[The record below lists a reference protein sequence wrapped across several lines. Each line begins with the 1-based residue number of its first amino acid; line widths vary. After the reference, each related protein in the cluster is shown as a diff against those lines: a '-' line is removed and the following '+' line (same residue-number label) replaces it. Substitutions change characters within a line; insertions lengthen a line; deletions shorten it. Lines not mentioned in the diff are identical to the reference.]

1 MRPAAKMPKLTR
13 RSRILITI
21 ALAVVLLLLIGPR
34 LVDAYVDWLWFGELG
49 YRSVFTTQLVTK
61 LVVFL
66 VVWALVGSIVF
77 GALALAYRTRPVF
90 VPTTGPNDPV
100 ARYRTAVMSRL
111 KLIGIGIPAVI
122 GFFAGIVAQ
131 TYWERIQLFL
141 HGGDFGIK
149 DPQFGMDLG
158 FYAFQLPFYQM
169 VLGYLFVA
177 VFLALIANLLGHYL
191 FGGIRLS
198 GRTGALSRSARIQLI
213 SLVGTLVLLKAIAYW
228 FDRYAL
234 LSNTR
239 SGKPFTGAGYTDINA
254 VLPAKLI
261 LLAIALI
268 CAVAVFSAIVLRD
281 LRIPAIGV
289 VLLLLSSLIVGAG
302 WPLVVEQI
310 SVKPNAAQKESEY
323 ISRSIT
329 STRDA
334 YGLTD
339 KTVTYRD
346 YPGNAPAT
354 AQQVAADRATT
365 SNIRLLDPTI
375 VSPAFTQFQQ
385 SKNFYYFPDQL
396 SIDRY
401 NGPDGNLRDYVVAA
415 RELNPDRLIDNQR
428 DWINRHFVYTHG
440 NGFIASPAN
449 TVRGVAN
456 DPNQNGGYP
465 EFLASVVGANGSVV
479 SPGPAP
485 LEQPRVYFGPVIAG
499 TSDDYAIVGKSGN
512 DREYDYETNTE
523 TKNYTY
529 SGKGGVPI
537 GNWLNRAV
545 FAAKFSE
552 RKLVF
557 PSPIGPESRILFNR
571 DPSERVKAVAPWLT
585 ADTSVYPAIV
595 NKRMVWIVD
604 GYTTLDN
611 YPYSE
616 LTSLSS
622 VTADST
628 EVAFN
633 RLAPDKQVSYI
644 RNSVKATVDA
654 YDGTVTLYAQD
665 ESDPVLQAWMKIFPG
680 VVHPKSDITPE
691 LQSHLRYPEDLFKV
705 QRALLAKYHVNDP
718 VTFFSTSDF
727 WNVPQDPNPTASSYQ
742 PPYYIVAKDLAK
754 NDKSASFQLTSAMNR
769 FQRDFLAAY
778 ISASSDPDTYGKIT
792 VLTIPGQVNGPK
804 LANNAI
810 TTDTAVSQDLGVI
823 GRDNQNRIRWGN
835 LLTLP
840 VAEGGLLYV
849 EPVYAS
855 PGASDAASSYPRL
868 IRVAMMYEDRVGY
881 GPTVRDALTELFGA
895 GADATATGPA
905 PANPGGGRPAATP
918 QSDGQPA
925 AQPGSQEGTPPEVPS
940 PIAAVPRPGGPT
952 QLSPEKAAA
961 LQDVQ
966 SALGELR
973 TAQQSGDFAEFGTAL
988 QRLDDAM
995 EKYDTV
1001 K

>member
-13 RSRILITI
+13 RSRILITV
-21 ALAVVLLLLIGPR
+21 ALAIVLLLLIGPR
-34 LVDAYVDWLWFGELG
+34 LVDGYVDWLWFGEMG

-66 VVWALVGSIVF
+66 VVWAVVGFIVF

-111 KLIGIGIPAVI
+111 KLVGIGVPAVI

-141 HGGDFGIK
+141 HGGDFGVK

-158 FYAFQLPFYQM
+158 FYAFDLPFYRL
-169 VLGYLFVA
+169 VLSYLFVA
-177 VFLALIANLLGHYL
+177 TFLALIANLLSHYL
-191 FGGIRLS
+191 FGGVRLS

-213 SLVGTLVLLKAIAYW
+213 SLVGTLIVLKAVAYW
-228 FDRYAL
+228 FDRYEL

-261 LLAIALI
+261 LMAIAVI

-310 SVKPNAAQKESEY
+310 SVKPNAAQKESDY

-329 STRDA
+329 ATRDA

-375 VSPAFTQFQQ
+375 VGPAFTQFQQ
-385 SKNFYYFPDQL
+385 GKNFYYFPDQL

-485 LEQPRVYFGPVIAG
+485 LDQPRVYFGPVIAG
-499 TSDDYAIVGKSGN
+499 TSADYAIVGKSGN

-557 PSPIGPESRILFNR
+557 PSPIGPQSKILFNR
-571 DPSERVKAVAPWLT
+571 DPAARVKAVAPWLT
-585 ADTSVYPAIV
+585 TDTSMYPAIV

-611 YPYSE
+611 YPYSQ

-622 VTADST
+622 VTEDSN

-665 ESDPVLQAWMKIFPG
+665 EQDPVLQAWEKIFPG
-680 VVHPKSDITPE
+680 VVKPKSDITPE

-840 VAEGGLLYV
+840 IADGGLLYV

-881 GPTVRDALTELFGA
+881 GPTVRDALTELFGP

-905 PANPGGGRPAATP
+905 PATAPGGRPPAAAQT
-918 QSDGQPA
+918 DGQPEA
-925 AQPGSQEGTPPEVPS
+925 PTANQQGRAPEVPS
-940 PIAAVPRPGGPT
+940 PAAAVPGPGGQT
-952 QLSPEKAAA
+952 QLSATKAAA
-961 LQDVQ
+961 LADVQ
-966 SALGELR
+966 TALGELR
-973 TAQQSGDFAEFGTAL
+973 SAQQSGNFEQFGAAL

-995 EKYDTV
+995 NRYDTA